1 MNRTMDEMNEILRLK
16 KLVKNS
22 AVIPQG
28 WFFISFFH
36 FTESQITEFY
46 RNALNFTVPEKVSR
60 SWRRRLLRVLSQ
72 PRGSVPGKC
81 ISIPV
86 GRSDF

>member
-28 WFFISFFH
+28 WFFISFF
-36 FTESQITEFY
+36 FFSEIENS
-46 RNALNFTVPEKVSR
+46 
-60 SWRRRLLRVLSQ
+60 
-72 PRGSVPGKC
+72 
-81 ISIPV
+81 
-86 GRSDF
+86 

>member
-22 AVIPQG
+22 EVIPQG

-46 RNALNFTVPEKVSR
+46 S
-60 SWRRRLLRVLSQ
+60 
-72 PRGSVPGKC
+72 PGKSVSVVETEAFASALSTAR
-81 ISIPV
+81 ISAWEV
-86 GRSDF
+86 YFDSCG